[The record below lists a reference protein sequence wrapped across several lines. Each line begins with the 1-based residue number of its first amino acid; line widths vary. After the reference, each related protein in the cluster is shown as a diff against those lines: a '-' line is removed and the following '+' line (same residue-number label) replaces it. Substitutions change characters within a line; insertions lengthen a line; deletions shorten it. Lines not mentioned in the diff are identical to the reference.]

1 MPLHS
6 SRRSGGFT
14 LLEILLVLLLLSL
27 TAVAVI
33 ATIPSNQN
41 DEAQKEARRLYHRL
55 QLLNDEA
62 LLSGQD
68 YGMYVDVTQGQYQFL
83 LLTQDGWQAIDRY
96 KMPAENHLP
105 NDLAMAFTLGTE
117 GQDDASLFDD
127 IEPLFDDD
135 DDLFDDIDDTFS
147 SQESA
152 QKKISP
158 QLYFLSSGEV
168 TPFSIIVYPSDQAS
182 HQGWK
187 VGAKA
192 NGELYLNRTEG
203 DDGQNAR

>member
-1 MPLHS
+1 MPLCS

-68 YGMYVDVTQGQYQFL
+68 YGMYVDVTHGQYQFL

-96 KMPAENHLP
+96 KMPSENTLP
-105 NDLAMAFTLGTE
+105 ESLAMALTLGSAGE
-117 GQDDASLFDD
+117 DDASLFEN
-127 IEPLFDDD
+127 IEPLFGDE
-135 DDLFDDIDDTFS
+135 DLFDDIDETFS
-147 SQESA
+147 TQESA
-152 QKKISP
+152 QKKVEP

-168 TPFSIIVYPSDQAS
+168 TPFSISVYPSDQAS
-182 HQGWK
+182 HQGWS

-192 NGELYLNRTEG
+192 NGELYLSRAE
-203 DDGQNAR
+203 DDGQDAY